1 MPEGEQPLKN
11 VNWRFQWLWLYG
23 FVRPQSGETYW
34 WILPKVN
41 IKLFNRVLADF
52 AQHFGVGKHKRI
64 VLAMDRAGWHT
75 SEQVKVP

>member
-1 MPEGEQPLKN
+1 MVLSIHHQDKLK
-11 VNWRFQWLWLYG
+11 
-23 FVRPQSGETYW
+23 E

-64 VLAMDRAGWHT
+64 VLAMDQAGW
-75 SEQVKVP
+75 